1 MSTSPSSINTRITQ
15 RLALAVGP
23 RRFELWI
30 QPSVQLDY
38 RGPEHTL
45 HVSVPNRF
53 VADKIRND
61 FSDELRRATRQ
72 EVPLD
77 DRAELRVDL
86 CVEPDRFAKPPAQRA
101 AAEARPQ
108 DESTPAA
115 RPGKPARHAGHRDP
129 AARPAAHYRLRFED
143 FVVGPCNELAYAAAV
158 ALATPPENDPAPAPA
173 PGSDPGSNPGSNP
186 GSDADFTA
194 ERSDLLIPGM
204 PPLGH
209 PAASS
214 GPLFI
219 HGECGMGK
227 THLLQA
233 VCRRHLDR
241 HPHAR
246 VLYTTGEQFTNDY
259 ITAVRANTLEA
270 FRRRMR
276 RLDLLAVDD
285 IGFFANKEKTQ
296 QEFLHS
302 FDHIEL
308 SGSRVILASD
318 SHPRLIQKFSEALV
332 SRCLQGLVVQVQAPD
347 PATRLALVNR
357 LASRRG
363 LILQPRL
370 NELIAAHA
378 GRSVR
383 ELEGTLA
390 HLHALASLNQ
400 PQGPTRPV
408 NRALAERLFAG
419 HRQLAAKRP
428 VRFTD
433 VQDTVCEHMNIP
445 AAQVAGSS
453 RHRMVVLTRAIVV
466 YLAKQMTTMSYPE
479 IAAALNKPSHSTVV
493 TAVQRM
499 TRQLEANQPMLLPG
513 HPEPTTPVQ
522 LVENLRRHI
531 LQNIAA

>member
-1 MSTSPSSINTRITQ
+1 MPTSQDDINTRITR
-15 RLALAVGP
+15 RLARAVGQ

-30 QPSVQLDY
+30 QPSVKLDY
-38 RGPEHTL
+38 RGDGRSL
-45 HVSVPNRF
+45 HVAVPNRF

-61 FSDELRRATRQ
+61 FAEQLRHATRA
-72 EVPLD
+72 EAGLD
-77 DRAELRVDL
+77 PDAELRFDL
-86 CVEPDRFAKPPAQRA
+86 CVEPDRFAKPAAPGSSPGRTPGNAPASGSEHPGADADAGRSRRGGAGGTSGVSRRRA
-101 AAEARPQ
+101 F
-108 DESTPAA
+108 DSPAA
-115 RPGKPARHAGHRDP
+115 SGTNYRH
-129 AARPAAHYRLRFED
+129 RFED
-143 FVVGPCNELAYAAAV
+143 FVVGPCNELAYSIAV
-158 ALATPPENDPAPAPA
+158 ALA
-173 PGSDPGSNPGSNP
+173 
-186 GSDADFTA
+186 DAGEGAGAGDDSGGVSGGGGQS
-194 ERSDLLIPGM
+194 RGV
-204 PPLGH
+204 
-209 PAASS
+209 
-214 GPLFI
+214 GPLFV

-233 VCRRHLDR
+233 ACRRHLER

-259 ITAVRANTLEA
+259 ITAVRANTLDA

-308 SGSRVILASD
+308 AGARVLLASD
-318 SHPRLIQKFSEALV
+318 SHPKLIQKFSEALV
-332 SRCLQGLVVQVQAPD
+332 SRCMQGLVVQVQAPD
-347 PATRLALVNR
+347 PVTRLALVNR
-357 LASRRG
+357 LATRRG
-363 LILQPRL
+363 LVLQPRL
-370 NELIAAHA
+370 DELIAAHA

-390 HLHALASLNQ
+390 HLHALASLDQ
-400 PQGPTRPV
+400 PRATSRV
-408 NRALAERLFAG
+408 VSRALAERLFAG
-419 HRQLAAKRP
+419 QRQLAAKRP

-433 VQDTVCEHMNIP
+433 IQDTVCGHLNIP
-445 AAQVAGSS
+445 PAQVAGSS

-466 YLAKQMTTMSYPE
+466 YLAKQMTTLSYPE

-499 TRQLEANQPMLLPG
+499 TKQLEANLPMLLPG

-522 LVENLRRHI
+522 LVEDLRRRVI
-531 LQNIAA
+531 QNLAA

>member
-1 MSTSPSSINTRITQ
+1 MPTRQHGINTRITQ
-15 RLALAVGP
+15 RLAQAIGQ

-38 RGPEHTL
+38 RGEDRTL
-45 HVSVPNRF
+45 HVAVPNRF

-61 FSDELRRATRQ
+61 FAEALRTATRT
-72 EVPLD
+72 EAGID
-77 DRAELRVDL
+77 TDAELHVDL
-86 CVEPDRFAKPPAQRA
+86 CVEPDCFAKPAAQR
-101 AAEARPQ
+101 
-108 DESTPAA
+108 PA
-115 RPGKPARHAGHRDP
+115 PGNAPGNFPGPGGDVEKGSRRGANGQPNGASRRRAFD
-129 AARPAAHYRLRFED
+129 RPAHSPVNYRHRFED
-143 FVVGPCNELAYAAAV
+143 FVVGPCNELAYSIAV
-158 ALATPPENDPAPAPA
+158 ALAETDGGFGNGDSGGGNDGGAGRG
-173 PGSDPGSNPGSNP
+173 PGGGSG
-186 GSDADFTA
+186 G
-194 ERSDLLIPGM
+194 EQ
-204 PPLGH
+204 H
-209 PAASS
+209 PA
-214 GPLFI
+214 GPLFV

-233 VCRRHLDR
+233 ACRRALER
-241 HPHAR
+241 QPHAR

-259 ITAVRANTLEA
+259 ITAVRANTLDA
-270 FRRRMR
+270 FRRKMR

-308 SGSRVILASD
+308 AGARVILASD
-318 SHPRLIQKFSEALV
+318 SHPKLIQKFSEALV
-332 SRCLQGLVVQVQAPD
+332 SRCMQGLVVQVQAPD

-357 LASRRG
+357 LATRRG
-363 LILQPRL
+363 LVLQPKL
-370 NELIAAHA
+370 DELIAAHA

-383 ELEGTLA
+383 ELEGTIA
-390 HLHALASLNQ
+390 HLHALASLDQ
-400 PQGPTRPV
+400 PRVTSRVV

-419 HRQLAAKRP
+419 QRQLAAKRP

-433 VQDTVCEHMNIP
+433 IQDTVCGHLNIP
-445 AAQVAGSS
+445 PAQVAGSS

-466 YLAKQMTTMSYPE
+466 YLAKQMTTLSYPE

-499 TRQLEANQPMLLPG
+499 TKQLEANQPMLLPG

-522 LVENLRRHI
+522 LVEDLRRRV
-531 LQNIAA
+531 LQGLAA